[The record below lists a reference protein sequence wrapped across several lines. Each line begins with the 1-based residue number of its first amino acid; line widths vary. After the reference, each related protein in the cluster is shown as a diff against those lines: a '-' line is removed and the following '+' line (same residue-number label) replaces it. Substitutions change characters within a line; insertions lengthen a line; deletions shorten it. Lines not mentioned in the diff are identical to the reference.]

1 VNIEIDLE
9 AIAID
14 LNTLSVNREQQSA
27 DGTCP
32 EDNRKLNQFEIESDE
47 QCEQWLL
54 PETIAIGAR
63 SIQSEHKAKNG
74 KKNKTAKT
82 F

>member
-14 LNTLSVNREQQSA
+14 LNTLSVNRVM
-27 DGTCP
+27 
-32 EDNRKLNQFEIESDE
+32 
-47 QCEQWLL
+47 
-54 PETIAIGAR
+54 TI
-63 SIQSEHKAKNG
+63 
-74 KKNKTAKT
+74 